1 MPEEINRMATDSI
14 SDLFWTPSK
23 DADENL
29 IREGHDP
36 KNIEFVGNIMIDSY
50 HMLESKIEESKI
62 LCDLSL
68 KPKDYI
74 VFTLHRPSNVDKKEK
89 LTKIL
94 DIISSINEK
103 VLFPVH
109 PRTENNLSPNVKKIT
124 EIFYLL
130 SL

>member
-1 MPEEINRMATDSI
+1 
-14 SDLFWTPSK
+14 
-23 DADENL
+23 
-29 IREGHDP
+29 
-36 KNIEFVGNIMIDSY
+36 MIDSY

-74 VFTLHRPSNVDKKEK
+74 VFTLHASSNVDKKEK

-103 VLFPVH
+103 VLFFLF
-109 PRTENNLSPNVKKIT
+109 TQEQKI
-124 EIFYLL
+124 I
-130 SL
+130 SLQM